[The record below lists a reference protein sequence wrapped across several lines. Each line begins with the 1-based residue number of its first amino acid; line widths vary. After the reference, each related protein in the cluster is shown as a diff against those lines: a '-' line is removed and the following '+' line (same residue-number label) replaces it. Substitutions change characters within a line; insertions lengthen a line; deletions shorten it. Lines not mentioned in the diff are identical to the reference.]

1 MKKEGLAD
9 LVEAASNGDE
19 MSWSAL
25 VDRFAGLVWAIAR
38 GYGLSFSD
46 AADVSQTA
54 WLRVVENLDRIQDPE
69 RLGAW
74 LSTTVRHECFRVL
87 KRASRQVPVGD
98 LIDLTPYHADADV
111 SPAPEAGMIAKEEAA
126 YLWRALETLS
136 PQCRAL
142 LRVLMADPTPTYAQV
157 AAALGMPIGG
167 IGPTRARC
175 LNQLRRNIEGEGISK
190 SLPGSS

>member
-54 WLRVVENLDRIQDPE
+54 WLRVVENLDRIQ
-69 RLGAW
+69 
-74 LSTTVRHECFRVL
+74 
-87 KRASRQVPVGD
+87 
-98 LIDLTPYHADADV
+98 
-111 SPAPEAGMIAKEEAA
+111 
-126 YLWRALETLS
+126 
-136 PQCRAL
+136 
-142 LRVLMADPTPTYAQV
+142 
-157 AAALGMPIGG
+157 
-167 IGPTRARC
+167 
-175 LNQLRRNIEGEGISK
+175 
-190 SLPGSS
+190 